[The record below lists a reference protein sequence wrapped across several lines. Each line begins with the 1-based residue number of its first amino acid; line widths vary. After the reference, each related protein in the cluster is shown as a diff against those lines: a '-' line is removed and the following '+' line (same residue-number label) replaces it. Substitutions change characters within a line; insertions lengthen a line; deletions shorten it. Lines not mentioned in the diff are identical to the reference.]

1 MGEGAGAHLD
11 PTGFIFLFFSFCF
24 CCLFCFNAVLA
35 GLTTTGGLMEAGGR
49 KEMAHL
55 CRAASLSAP
64 GAQDGPRSGISC
76 SLRSVMMLDV
86 RFRVGA
92 ASYWTVRPP
101 TPFKRLVKMVVYPL
115 RSEFPSMTERTRWS
129 IC

>member
-1 MGEGAGAHLD
+1 MGRGRGRISTQRAL
-11 PTGFIFLFFSFCF
+11 FFFFFSFCF
-24 CCLFCFNAVLA
+24 CCWFCFDAVLA
-35 GLTTTGGLMEAGGR
+35 GLTKTGGLMEAGGR
-49 KEMAHL
+49 AEMAHL

-86 RFRVGA
+86 RFRVEA
-92 ASYWTVRPP
+92 ASYWTVRSP

-115 RSEFPSMTERTRWS
+115 
-129 IC
+129 